1 MTELATKGD
10 LRSRREAI
18 VREHLDSENRH
29 DFDATF
35 ATFAHPRYEL
45 VGTGDV
51 YDGDAAVRGYF
62 DETRTAF
69 PDQRNRL
76 VAMHHGD
83 DAVVVEFVLEGTHAG
98 PLRGMPATGRA
109 FACAM
114 IAVFTFPPGGD
125 HITCE
130 RVYFD
135 ASTILRQL
143 GLASDPRS
151 LRGRLETAAMHP
163 LAIGRAFVRRL
174 LARR

>member
-1 MTELATKGD
+1 MTELRA
-10 LRSRREAI
+10 RRDAI

-29 DFDATF
+29 DFDATM
-35 ATFAHPRYEL
+35 ATFASPRYEL

-51 YDGDAAVRGYF
+51 YVGDEQVRAYF
-62 DETRTAF
+62 AETRTAF

-83 DAVVVEFVLEGTHAG
+83 DAVIVEIVLEGTHTG
-98 PLRGMPATGRA
+98 MLRGLPPTGRA
-109 FACAM
+109 FACPM
-114 IAVFTFPPGGD
+114 IAVFQFPPGGD

-130 RVYFD
+130 RIYFD

-143 GLASDPRS
+143 GLASDPKS
-151 LRGRLETAAMHP
+151 LRGRLETAAAHP
-163 LAIGRAFVRRL
+163 LTIAGAYVRRI